1 MESEL
6 QIRREEIHRL
16 RNDLQKEMYERAQ
29 AVEALKK
36 SVAHSQELL
45 ESVQKFAEQR

>member
-1 MESEL
+1 MEGEL
-6 QIRREEIHRL
+6 QARREEIHRL
-16 RNDLQKEMYERAQ
+16 RDELQKETYERGQ

-45 ESVQKFAEQR
+45 ESVQRPAGMR